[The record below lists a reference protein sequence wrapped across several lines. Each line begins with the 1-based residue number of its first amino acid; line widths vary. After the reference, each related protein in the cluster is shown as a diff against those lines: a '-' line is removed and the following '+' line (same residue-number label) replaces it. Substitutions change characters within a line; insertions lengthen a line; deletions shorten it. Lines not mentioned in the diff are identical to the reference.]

1 MSSKADFTLVCR
13 SCIVVPAGTGE
24 VLVLFKPTRKTIQ
37 WATRVDIRDT
47 LHRLSVK
54 DGPNNDR
61 ASFTCEQLRGIVS
74 VKYKSREDCLVI
86 QTIEP
91 GI

>member
-1 MSSKADFTLVCR
+1 MASKADFTLVCR
-13 SCIVVPAGTGE
+13 SCVVVPAGSGE
-24 VLVLFKPTRKTIQ
+24 VLVLFKPTRKTIT
-37 WATRVDIRDT
+37 WAKRTDIRDT

-61 ASFTCEQLRGIVS
+61 VGFTCERLRGIVQ
-74 VKYKSREDCLVI
+74 VNYTQRTDCLVI

-91 GI
+91 G